1 MMLQSGLMMNDLQ
14 SALSYADYQE
24 NGLRNIVYQQALT
37 ETGNKDLALDS
48 LKAFDSG
55 IKNHRKG

>member
-1 MMLQSGLMMNDLQ
+1 MMIQSGLMMNDLQ

-55 IKNHRKG
+55 S

>member
-1 MMLQSGLMMNDLQ
+1 MVLQSGLMMHL
-14 SALSYADYQE
+14 
-24 NGLRNIVYQQALT
+24 QALT

-55 IKNHRKG
+55 S

>member
-14 SALSYADYQE
+14 SYADYQE

-55 IKNHRKG
+55 S

>member
-1 MMLQSGLMMNDLQ
+1 
-14 SALSYADYQE
+14 
-24 NGLRNIVYQQALT
+24 LT

-55 IKNHRKG
+55 S